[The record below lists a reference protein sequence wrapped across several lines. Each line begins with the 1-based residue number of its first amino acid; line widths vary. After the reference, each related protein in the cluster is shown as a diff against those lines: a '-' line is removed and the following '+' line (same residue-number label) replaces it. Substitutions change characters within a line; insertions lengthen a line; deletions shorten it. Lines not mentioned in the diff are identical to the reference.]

1 MTGTHPT
8 PGSRRRDPGDLDDL
22 IDALNGRLRQRGVAR
37 ASEGTYADEPIVFR
51 GSRMRA
57 ATSARIAEM
66 RALATSPEARRWSD
80 AQLFVAQA
88 RLMEG
93 HDESEAPRVGDFQ
106 TYLPTYQSMTDA
118 QLRAYFA
125 WRTALRRG
133 EVPGAPAPFSYVV
146 LYELLNGV
154 GTTPGPEGFAAVRDT
169 WQALRAHQPS
179 LDLYVPTWLA
189 DYCAWH
195 GLDPALAMPY
205 VDAQRPGWARA
216 LLDLQERALAAPS
229 RGGRAAT
236 SLPYG
241 QDPDLDA
248 RAWEAVCGLSAHD
261 PAASPAWHGHADE
274 LRRACLSVLWAL
286 MRRQRSAN
294 NPSLVDAW
302 VGSFS
307 RMPHLMFASAVFW
320 QGQGHADVLY
330 QMGSVRTYACHNGLW
345 TLTGLRGAS
354 SSCHQ
359 MTRLVR
365 TVDMAMREELGLTPA
380 LARRDEPKYLVD
392 LAHRE
397 VREALHP
404 RTRPARSTSAGSDAN
419 PDDGDAPTRP
429 VRIQIDV
436 SKLDAIRQDAE
447 VTCESLL
454 VDEERDLPETVA
466 GTSAPVAELEVPA
479 DDQCSEYRPDGSQRV
494 GNQPASNQPANDH
507 APVEAAGLC
516 GDDTTDEHAV
526 GSDAQEEPEAL
537 VGLSASARE
546 MLEALLAGG
555 RPEGSNLDLEVDE
568 VNEALYDLLGDCAVQ
583 MGDDGMPELVPDYVD
598 DLHEELGI

>member
-8 PGSRRRDPGDLDDL
+8 HGSRRRDAGDLDDL
-22 IDALNGRLRQRGVAR
+22 IDALNGRLRKRGVAR

-57 ATSARIAEM
+57 ATSARIAEV

-93 HDESEAPRVGDFQ
+93 HDEAEAPRVGDFQ

-133 EVPGAPAPFSYVV
+133 EVASAPAPFSYVL

-154 GTTPGPEGFAAVRDT
+154 GTTPGPEGLSAVRDT
-169 WQALRAHQPS
+169 WQALRAQQPS
-179 LDLYVPTWLA
+179 LDLYAPTWLA

-205 VDAQRPGWARA
+205 VDAQRPAWARA

-248 RAWEAVCGLSAHD
+248 RAWEAVRGLSAHD
-261 PAASPAWHGHADE
+261 PAASPVWHGRADE
-274 LRRACLSVLWAL
+274 LRHACLGVLWAL
-286 MRRQRSAN
+286 MRRQRTAN

-320 QGQGHADVLY
+320 QGAGHADVIY

-380 LARRDEPKYLVD
+380 LVRRDEPKYLVD

-397 VREALHP
+397 AREALHP
-404 RTRPARSTSAGSDAN
+404 RAKAARGAGAGSRDGM
-419 PDDGDAPTRP
+419 DGDGAAPARP

-436 SKLDAIRQDAE
+436 SKLDAIREDAE

-454 VDEERDLPETVA
+454 IDEERDLPIPATGALAPDAVPGAPTGNQRADGQRVSDQTADDRPA
-466 GTSAPVAELEVPA
+466 GRQPA
-479 DDQCSEYRPDGSQRV
+479 DSQRADTQRT
-494 GNQPASNQPANDH
+494 GHRSPAEGGD
-507 APVEAAGLC
+507 AG
-516 GDDTTDEHAV
+516 D
-526 GSDAQEEPEAL
+526 SREEPEAL
-537 VGLSASARE
+537 MGLSASARA
-546 MLEALLAGG
+546 MLDALLAGR
-555 RPEGSNLDLEVDE
+555 RPDRSNLDLEVDE

-583 MGDDGMPELVPDYVD
+583 MGDDGVPELVPDYVD